1 MEQSFYRLSC
11 KALIYDATKEKI
23 LLFKEDNGLYDF
35 PGG

>member
-11 KALIYDATKEKI
+11 KALIYDETKTKI
-23 LLFKEDNGLYDF
+23 LLFKEENGIYDF